1 MIDGHKRVASHLL
14 ALGGLA
20 LMLAGC
26 QSIREAAGITKEPP
40 DEFAVVTKAPLVI
53 PPDFNLRPPKP
64 GASPTNQVDPTTAA
78 EIALTGDDPKVIAA
92 GMPKTYSDEEK
103 LILAK
108 AGAATADHSVRQQI
122 EADNKQ
128 MEASDE
134 SFTDKVLFRGPE
146 PYEGKP
152 VDADAEAERI
162 SDAKAQGSA
171 AAAPATTASPTTAD
185 QPASEK
191 KPDDTPE
198 IKKDDSGWLDGI
210 LGGIF

>member
-1 MIDGHKRVASHLL
+1 
-14 ALGGLA
+14 
-20 LMLAGC
+20 
-26 QSIREAAGITKEPP
+26 
-40 DEFAVVTKAPLVI
+40 VVTKAPLVI
-53 PPDFNLRPPKP
+53 PPDFNLKPPKP

-78 EIALTGDDPKVIAA
+78 QIALTGDDPKVIAA

-103 LILAK
+103 FVLAK
-108 AGAATADHSVRQQI
+108 AGAAAADHSVRQQI
-122 EADNKQ
+122 SADSKQ

-146 PYEGKP
+146 PDQGTP
-152 VDADAEAERI
+152 VNADAEAERI
-162 SDAKAQGSA
+162 SDAKAQGNA
-171 AAAPATTASPTTAD
+171 TPATGTTTAAPPATAG